1 MAYII
6 NVNKEM
12 SVTVNLSQ
20 GLIQLNPQQHR
31 EISAQDL
38 DYALQNYNSEKLGLI
53 VVRTD
58 KELELILNGFKTKIE
73 LSENSEGS
81 VYENYIPVTENEAE
95 KESEDSDEKKL
106 DEIEENVKEDSSE
119 DAEDSEKESDEIK
132 EESEQNKSNEDENVK
147 EETSGEVTPEQ
158 KAKAKKLLIEEI
170 NAASKDG
177 DISRLKELAS
187 DLEVKLSPN
196 AGILNIANKLKV
208 HVANL

>member
-58 KELELILNGFKTKIE
+58 KELELILNGFKPKTEVIE
-73 LSENSEGS
+73 EVVEEVEEVAPEETEKEEVQSEDAVKVDSQEESEE
-81 VYENYIPVTENEAE
+81 VPT
-95 KESEDSDEKKL
+95 ESEDD
-106 DEIEENVKEDSSE
+106 
-119 DAEDSEKESDEIK
+119 
-132 EESEQNKSNEDENVK
+132 SNEDENVK
-147 EETSGEVTPEQ
+147 EETAGEVTPEQ